1 VIFDRQR
8 KDLLESGF
16 CYIENVIPPSEVDA
30 VRRSVERD
38 VWAHNTLQR
47 PTGYV
52 PGFLRYNQAAA
63 PYAASRRMLDFV
75 ESLFG
80 PHVRISMFTGIVN
93 GRGIPRGA
101 MHSDWPFNQRSAAH
115 IPAPYPDTLIH
126 IVTMWMLTD
135 FTEENGG
142 TIIVPGSHKRPCH
155 PFDEESLRPSAGEIQ
170 LTGKAGTVAAF
181 DARLWHSV
189 AENRS
194 DHDRVAV
201 LVRYAPWWLNLDTL
215 RPGTID
221 HEDIVAANNGKDSV
235 VPGLDRAVYDTLPES
250 IKPLVRYSVSQ

>member
-1 VIFDRQR
+1 MIFDRQR

-38 VWAHNTLQR
+38 VWAHNTLER

-194 DHDRVAV
+194 DRDRVAV

>member
-1 VIFDRQR
+1 MSFDRQR

-38 VWAHNTLQR
+38 VWAHNTLER

-155 PFDEESLRPSAGEIQ
+155 PFGEESLRQSAGEIQ

-194 DHDRVAV
+194 DRDRVAV

-235 VPGLDRAVYDTLPES
+235 VPALDRAVYDALPES